1 MNAELKP
8 EKQGRLRALRT
19 ALAAGTLRSAH
30 RMINALHPAEIALLI
45 ESLPPAQ
52 REVVWEFVDHELE
65 GEVLVE
71 LNENV
76 RSALMEGMDADEL
89 LAAAEDMEL
98 DDLADLV
105 GDLPETVT
113 QRLLKSMDLQDRKRL
128 RTEDPERAIS
138 ELVDSEA
145 PRIDPLMPAHEVTQ
159 LFQDRDLVSAAVVN
173 SDGRLLGRITI

>member
-1 MNAELKP
+1 MSAEIKP
-8 EKQGRLRALRT
+8 KKEGRLRALRE

-30 RMINALHPAEIALLI
+30 RMINALHPAEIALLL

-76 RSALMEGMDADEL
+76 RSALMEGMDPQEL
-89 LAAAEDMEL
+89 LAAAEGMEL

-105 GDLPETVT
+105 GDLPEAVSR
-113 QRLLKSMDLQDRKRL
+113 QLVKSMD
-128 RTEDPERAIS
+128 A
-138 ELVDSEA
+138 
-145 PRIDPLMPAHEVTQ
+145 
-159 LFQDRDLVSAAVVN
+159 QDRDRLHSVLAYEPDTAGGLMNTDTVSVRADVSVEVVL
-173 SDGRLLGRITI
+173 RYLRM